1 MNNEL
6 YLPSPTL
13 TYHGLY
19 PMWFCKCE
27 FVVWSEAS
35 FSEVNRSYHAIAM
48 FIISEEDRDQVL
60 KVSNIIS
67 KEDRDQVLKVSNSIS
82 EEDMDQVLKVSNIVL
97 YKVYS

>member
-60 KVSNIIS
+60 KVSN
-67 KEDRDQVLKVSNSIS
+67 SIS
-82 EEDMDQVLKVSNIVL
+82 EEDMDQVLKVSNIGL